1 MKLSHVIAPVAFL
14 AVALAAPIV
23 SAQTINLATGFMPDP
38 QRYPGQSGGPV
49 PANSVQS
56 DCRGFIA
63 AQPSFILTTATGFRF
78 LRVFAESGQDTTLMI
93 RGVSRTWCADDT
105 YGQNPGVD
113 LRGLPPGRYDIYV
126 GSYSQGTVA
135 PYQLALTELS
145 TVAPGGSQIN
155 PSIPTPPQGGGGT
168 LGNLNPGMR
177 PAGRPINVP
186 PVPRRPIAVMGRTDG
201 VFDVANSTRG
211 DGTCRGWMQAA
222 PSHVMMLRAPQ
233 SFLSVFVLSAA
244 DTTLVIRRPDGSIV
258 CNDDRYNLN
267 PGIQGSFPDGLYQI
281 WVGTYRQG
289 ENRPYR
295 ITVTSDPGQHP

>member
-1 MKLSHVIAPVAFL
+1 MKLTHPIAPIAFL
-14 AVALAAPIV
+14 AASLAAPMV
-23 SAQTINLATGFMPDP
+23 SAQAINLSSGFMPDP

-49 PANSVQS
+49 VASTVQS
-56 DCRGFIA
+56 DCRGFIP

-126 GSYSQGTVA
+126 GSYAQGTVA
-135 PYQLALTELS
+135 PYQLGITELAN
-145 TVAPGGSQIN
+145 VAPGRSQIQPN
-155 PSIPTPPQGGGGT
+155 IPTPQGGGGGS
-168 LGNLNPGMR
+168 LGNLDPSLR

-186 PVPRRPIAVMGRTDG
+186 AVPRRPIAVMGRTDG
-201 VFDVANSTRG
+201 VFDASSGTRG

-222 PSHVMMLRAPQ
+222 PSHLMMVRAPQ

-258 CNDDRYNLN
+258 CNDDRYQLN
-267 PGIQGSFPDGLYQI
+267 PGIQGTFPDGLYQV

-295 ITVTSDPGQHP
+295 ITVTSDPSQHP